1 MAKRAANKMGTVRK
15 RPDGRWEGRYT
26 APDGKQHSV
35 YGKTQKE
42 CTSALRAALN
52 AVDNG
57 SWCEPSRMTVG
68 EWLDEWLKDYQ
79 YDNSDLT
86 IRKYRSISANNFKPT
101 LGSIKLLK
109 LSPVHIRRFITTMQ
123 DKQLSQVT
131 ISNYLRILKT
141 SLNCAVKSGLIKES
155 PAANISVSR
164 GKVKRFHVVD
174 RDMFTKFVK
183 AASKTKYA
191 NELSFM
197 LYTGLRIG
205 ELRGLQWTD
214 VDWKAQ
220 TILVQRQLH
229 PKSHTSQR
237 ITAPKYDEERLLY
250 LPTAALTVLKSQRIK
265 QNEQRLAAGESWDD
279 EGINHDLIFRM
290 ENGRAHGEKTI
301 SDALKI
307 VGNEIGIPDL
317 HPHDLRHSYAVAAL
331 RSGVDVKTV
340 QHSLGHKTAAM
351 TVDVYAAYT
360 DDAGKE
366 GAKKLSDYFTISN

>member
-1 MAKRAANKMGTVRK
+1 M
-15 RPDGRWEGRYT
+15 
-26 APDGKQHSV
+26 
-35 YGKTQKE
+35 
-42 CTSALRAALN
+42 
-52 AVDNG
+52 
-57 SWCEPSRMTVG
+57 
-68 EWLDEWLKDYQ
+68 
-79 YDNSDLT
+79 
-86 IRKYRSISANNFKPT
+86 
-101 LGSIKLLK
+101 
-109 LSPVHIRRFITTMQ
+109 
-123 DKQLSQVT
+123 
-131 ISNYLRILKT
+131 
-141 SLNCAVKSGLIKES
+141 
-155 PAANISVSR
+155 
-164 GKVKRFHVVD
+164 KRFHVVD

-229 PKSHTSQR
+229 PKSHTTQR

-250 LPTAALTVLKSQRIK
+250 LPTAALAVLKSQRIK

-290 ENGRAHGEKTI
+290 ENGQAHGEKTI

-366 GAKKLSDYFTISN
+366 GAKKLSDYFKISN